1 VQSDVPR
8 QLPKITLDSFVSDSS
23 IIEDSW
29 IIYDAD
35 DVTLPPSDYSTPTNL
50 LPEPQ
55 GEQLPLDWGWPN

>member
-1 VQSDVPR
+1 M
-8 QLPKITLDSFVSDSS
+8 SDSS